1 MELKQLGFDDWFEAK
16 AQDPARSGYQLAR
29 VVAVDRDGYIVI
41 GEKNE
46 TFAEIEGKLRFQVRS
61 SMDLPTVGDWVYV
74 KYHNNSTLAIIHE
87 ILPRK
92 SLLSRKTAGKKIE
105 YQLLSA
111 NIDTAFIMQS
121 LDANFNLRRLERYL
135 AAVKEDH
142 INSVVLLSKMDLMTE
157 QEIQEKIA
165 AVRSLG
171 KDIKVIAFSNKT
183 GQGLEDIQRSIEP
196 GITYT
201 LIGSSGV
208 GKTTLLNKLIGTD
221 VYRTAE
227 VRVSD
232 SHGRHTTNRRHLII
246 LDSGGLLIDT
256 PGMREFGNI
265 SINTGLTETFGE
277 ITSLALKCRFKDCTH
292 TNEPGCAILEALN
305 KGQIP
310 AERLNS
316 YQKLQKEAQYNEMSY
331 LEKRK
336 KDKAFGKY
344 IKKTLKEIKKY
355 K

>member
-1 MELKQLGFDDWFEAK
+1 MELKKIGFDDWFAEK
-16 AQDPARSGYQLAR
+16 VKKSSGVAYQLAR
-29 VVAVDRDGYIVI
+29 VAAVDRDGYIVI

-46 TFAEIEGKLRFQVRS
+46 TFAEIEGKLRFQASS

-74 KYHNNSTLAIIHE
+74 KYHNNDTLAIIHE

-135 AAVKEDH
+135 AAVKEDN
-142 INSVVLLSKMDLMTE
+142 INSVVLLSKTDLMTE

-165 AVRSLG
+165 TVRDLDI
-171 KDIKVIAFSNKT
+171 DIKVMAFSNKT
-183 GQGLEDIQRSIEP
+183 GLGLEDIQRSIEP
-196 GITYT
+196 GRTYT

-208 GKTTLLNKLIGTD
+208 GKTTLLNKLIGAD
-221 VYRTAE
+221 IYKTAA

-265 SINTGLTETFGE
+265 SVVTGLTETFSE

-292 TNEPGCAILEALN
+292 TNEPGCAIIEALH
-305 KGQIP
+305 KGQIL
-310 AERLNS
+310 AGRLTS
-316 YQKLQKEAQYNEMSY
+316 YQKLQKEARYNEMSY
-331 LEKRK
+331 VEKRK
-336 KDKAFGKY
+336 KDKTFGKHV
-344 IKKTLKEIKKY
+344 KNALKGIKKY

>member
-1 MELKQLGFDDWFEAK
+1 MELKQLGFDDWFAEK
-16 AQDPARSGYQLAR
+16 AGDSARKAYQLAR
-29 VVAVDRDGYIVI
+29 VAAVDRDGYIVI

-46 TFAEIEGKLRFQVRS
+46 TFAEIEGKLRFQASS

-74 KYHNNSTLAIIHE
+74 KYHNNDTLAIIHE

-135 AAVKEDH
+135 AAVKEDN
-142 INSVVLLSKMDLMTE
+142 INSVVLLSKTDLMTE

-165 AVRSLG
+165 TVRDLDI
-171 KDIKVIAFSNKT
+171 DIKVMAFSNKT
-183 GQGLEDIQRSIEP
+183 GLGLEDIQRSIEP
-196 GITYT
+196 GRTYT

-208 GKTTLLNKLIGTD
+208 GKTTLLNKLIGAD
-221 VYRTAE
+221 IYKTAA

-265 SINTGLTETFGE
+265 SVVTGLTETFSE

-292 TNEPGCAILEALN
+292 TNEPGCAIIEALH
-305 KGQIP
+305 KGQIL
-310 AERLNS
+310 AGRLTS
-316 YQKLQKEAQYNEMSY
+316 YQKLQKEARYNEMSY
-331 LEKRK
+331 VEKRK
-336 KDKAFGKY
+336 KDKTFGKHV
-344 IKKTLKEIKKY
+344 KKVLKDIKKY